1 MKSGRSVVDEKFISL
16 AEQTRLINPIGQWV
30 IKTVCNQIRL
40 WGEMGLGTIRI
51 AVNVSIIQF
60 LDPDFVNM
68 VKNQIIESE
77 IDPHSLEIEITES
90 IVTKMSLTIEPILS
104 RLKAIGV
111 TIAIDDFGT
120 EYSSLARL
128 KNLSIDRIKM
138 DMQFVHSI
146 SKLSGHEIFWHEK
159 ME

>member
-1 MKSGRSVVDEKFISL
+1 
-16 AEQTRLINPIGQWV
+16 
-30 IKTVCNQIRL
+30 
-40 WGEMGLGTIRI
+40 MGLGTIRI